1 MAITFKD
8 LLNPSYSTPVPYRND
23 SVGQIYGNANPSYTP
38 YEINTGFTTPGS
50 VSDFTAQ
57 QAMYGGLQDR
67 SLDFSQNG
75 LNGALGITDQNP
87 LGNKPNLSAL
97 DKLQNGWSQ
106 MNLGQQAGAIL
117 GGVGSLYG
125 MYNARKT
132 GQLARDQLNFTKD
145 SFNRNFE
152 AQAKTTNAQ
161 LADRQNARHAR
172 DPKAH
177 ASVADYMKK
186 YGV

>member
-8 LLNPSYSTPVPYRND
+8 LLNPTNNTPVPYQNS
-23 SVGQIYGNANPSYTP
+23 SVGQIYGNANPMYKP
-38 YEINTGFTTPGS
+38 YENTTGFSTSSSGT
-50 VSDFTAQ
+50 VFDAQ
-57 QAMYGGLQDR
+57 QAMYGGLNK
-67 SLDFSQNG
+67 SSMGFSQNG
-75 LNGALGITDQNP
+75 LGESLGITEQNP
-87 LGNKPNLSAL
+87 MGNKPNLNTL
-97 DKLQNGWSQ
+97 DKLQNGWGQ

-125 MYNARKT
+125 MYNAHKT
-132 GQLARDQLNFTKD
+132 GKLAKDQFNFTKD
-145 SFNRNFE
+145 SFNRNFA
-152 AQAKTTNAQ
+152 AQANITNAQ

-177 ASVADYMKK
+177 ASVSDYMKK

>member
-8 LLNPSYSTPVPYRND
+8 LLNPTYSTPVPYQNS
-23 SVGQIYGNANPSYTP
+23 SVGQIYGNANPMYKP
-38 YEINTGFTTPGS
+38 YENTTGFHTARSGTE
-50 VSDFTAQ
+50 FAAQ
-57 QAMYGGLQDR
+57 QAMYGGPNDR
-67 SLDFSQNG
+67 TLDFSQNG
-75 LNGALGITDQNP
+75 LDSALGITDQNP
-87 LGNKPNLSAL
+87 LGDKPNLSAL
-97 DKLQNGWSQ
+97 DKLQNGWGQ

-132 GQLARDQLNFTKD
+132 GKLAREQLNFTKD
-145 SFNRNFE
+145 SFNRNFA
-152 AQAKTTNAQ
+152 AQANITNAQ
-161 LADRQNARHAR
+161 LADRQNARYAR

-177 ASVADYMKK
+177 ASVSDYMKK